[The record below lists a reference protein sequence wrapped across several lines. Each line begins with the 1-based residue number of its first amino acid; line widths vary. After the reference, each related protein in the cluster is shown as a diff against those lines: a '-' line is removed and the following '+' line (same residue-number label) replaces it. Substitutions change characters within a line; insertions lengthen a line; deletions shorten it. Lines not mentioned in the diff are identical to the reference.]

1 MIEIIPNWHPMFVH
15 FTVALVSIS
24 VVFHLLATFT
34 RSESRRQQWQVVAKW
49 TLWSGA
55 LITVA
60 TLIAGLYA
68 YNTVAHDEPSHQA
81 MTLHRNWAIVTA
93 VLIFIAAGWSFWFDR
108 RQQSTPAA
116 FLVLVLVTGAM
127 VSATGW
133 LGAEAVYRYGLGVMS
148 LPKAEGEGHAH
159 EHAGEGHGEMKNSV
173 DGAMPQVQGAHQDDD
188 HAH

>member
-24 VVFHLLATFT
+24 AVFHLLAKVT
-34 RSESRRQQWQVVAKW
+34 RSESHRAQWQVVAKW

-81 MTLHRNWAIVTA
+81 MTLHRNWAIATA
-93 VLIFIAAGWSFWFDR
+93 LFIFIAAGWSFWLDR
-108 RQQSTPAA
+108 RQRSTPTVL
-116 FLVLVLVTGAM
+116 FVLVLITGGM

-133 LGAEAVYRYGLGVMS
+133 LGAEAVYRFGLGVMS

-159 EHAGEGHGEMKNSV
+159 EHAGEGHGAMTTPV
-173 DGAMPQVQGAHQDDD
+173 DTAMPQVEGEHHDDD